1 MIQNLK
7 HFLII
12 FCREF
17 KTARDHKKFI
27 VHPDWVKMCHQEQK
41 RIEES
46 LFHHFYNPKK
56 SLNISSMASTSKL
69 NTSVSGGSTST
80 PSNSKENF
88 VKSNSNSNVDL
99 GNNHNKKHDNN
110 HPELNAHLQN
120 LDNLIGKRICLKKV
134 CLVCS

>member
-1 MIQNLK
+1 
-7 HFLII
+7 
-12 FCREF
+12 
-17 KTARDHKKFI
+17 
-27 VHPDWVKMCHQEQK
+27 MCHQEQK

-120 LDNLIGKRICLKKV
+120 LDNLIGKRICLKK
-134 CLVCS
+134 L

>member
-1 MIQNLK
+1 
-7 HFLII
+7 
-12 FCREF
+12 
-17 KTARDHKKFI
+17 
-27 VHPDWVKMCHQEQK
+27 MCHQEQK

-88 VKSNSNSNVDL
+88 VKSNGNSMVDL
-99 GNNHNKKHDNN
+99 GNNHNKKHDN

-120 LDNLIGKRICLKKV
+120 LDNLIGKRICLKKYDWFV
-134 CLVCS
+134 LNTSFFREVQDHISSQL